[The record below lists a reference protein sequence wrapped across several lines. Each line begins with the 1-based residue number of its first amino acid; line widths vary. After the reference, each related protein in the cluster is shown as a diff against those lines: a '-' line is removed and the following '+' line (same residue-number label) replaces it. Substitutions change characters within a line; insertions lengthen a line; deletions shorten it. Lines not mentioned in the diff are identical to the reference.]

1 VVAPASLPSVLPI
14 KTEGESTKREDK
26 KGRGERT
33 ERKEKKKK

>member
-1 VVAPASLPSVLPI
+1 VVAHASLPSVLPI